1 MSTDPR
7 HRRQAQQLSLIA
19 HQAARLHTLLREAYT
34 AIELTLPDGYPSGG
48 GEPVSGG
55 DIGNPTL
62 GAVLEHERVLESIED
77 HGADE
82 ARRVGLAA
90 VDTSLA
96 VAVNALREV
105 HAELTQIT
113 ARLHAGHE
121 AQRTN
126 MAECQAC
133 ERTVANTPKD
143 RLPLRLL
150 HGVPQGVGP
159 RRPPRPCRL
168 RADPAWTRH
177 HARARGAHVRCRS
190 RRPSRSM
197 ARPCACP
204 PTWPS
209 SSTSS
214 SSPRRP
220 TSHASTPP
228 PSNGPREMSPH
239 RCLMSPRN
247 GAKIARSSAVCLR
260 ATAVVVPRS
269 LRCQQILDTRD
280 SGDSGS
286 SRESSSATAAC
297 ATCVIGPAPRQRT
310 MSSHTR
316 TAAASTTPTSRR
328 RIASA
333 TRSVVT
339 AASAGPATR
348 SPGGS
353 QPRSRT
359 RALGT
364 G

>member
-143 RLPLRLL
+143 RLRSGYCMACRKAWDRAGRPDRVAFEQTRRGLDTMPEPEVRTSGVEVVDLTLDGQTVRL
-150 HGVPQGVGP
+150 P
-159 RRPPRPCRL
+159 
-168 RADPAWTRH
+168 ADLAIEFH
-177 HARARGAHVRCRS
+177 QLEQ
-190 RRPSRSM
+190 
-197 ARPCACP
+197 
-204 PTWPS
+204 
-209 SSTSS
+209 
-214 SSPRRP
+214 P
-220 TSHASTPP
+220 TSAD
-228 PSNGPREMSPH
+228 
-239 RCLMSPRN
+239 
-247 GAKIARSSAVCLR
+247 IARL
-260 ATAVVVPRS
+260 
-269 LRCQQILDTRD
+269 
-280 SGDSGS
+280 
-286 SRESSSATAAC
+286 
-297 ATCVIGPAPRQRT
+297 
-310 MSSHTR
+310 H
-316 TAAASTTPTSRR
+316 AAAVER
-328 RIASA
+328 AS
-333 TRSVVT
+333 
-339 AASAGPATR
+339 
-348 SPGGS
+348 
-353 QPRSRT
+353 
-359 RALGT
+359 
-364 G
+364 